1 MQKRP
6 SWQVILLWAI
16 PLAFLAVFFYQPLVA
31 IFRLVFSERFRQGW
45 QLFRWTQVSKPLG
58 FTLYQA
64 TLSTLLTLV
73 LGLPAAWLF
82 ARFQFKGRKILRTMT
97 IIPFILPTVV
107 VATAFNTLL
116 GSR

>member
-73 LGLPAAWLF
+73 LGLPAA
-82 ARFQFKGRKILRTMT
+82 
-97 IIPFILPTVV
+97 
-107 VATAFNTLL
+107 
-116 GSR
+116 